1 MVVDRDAELS
11 IMDNAVRDALSG
23 NGSVLVI
30 SGSRGSGKTAL
41 LGELS
46 RVAHALGA
54 RVLRAR
60 GAELESVFPFGIVH
74 QLLEPVLATVP
85 SDIPEL
91 VSLLEKLC
99 AERAMVILVDELCW
113 IDVESIQVL
122 AEVTRRLDGL
132 RLVVAGTAGTDGY
145 QADQVRERGVSTPC
159 YRLRPA
165 SLTLP
170 GTTALVG
177 VHFGQ
182 TEADC
187 DERFVAACH
196 DLTGGNPALLTTLL
210 AGLAASGLRPVAR
223 DAGRVGELGP
233 ALLLGTRMAWLGE
246 EDEAVRYF
254 AWAMVVLGA
263 QAEPALVG
271 QLAGLDEAGRTDA
284 LVALDG
290 LGLVADGQL
299 IDVTV
304 ERAVEASI
312 PVRQHDKLRWEA
324 AWVLHS
330 DGHPAELV
338 ADQLVMVSS
347 VLDRWALDVLREGA
361 AACLRRGA
369 ANIATRY
376 LRRAL
381 QDASGDPA
389 LRARLLVDLGV
400 SERGFDPASSAR
412 HLCQAIPLLE
422 TVTDRAAAAVMIS
435 PAAIRSRP
443 PVAKVVREIA
453 DALGDAEETPGPQR
467 EFALRLA
474 ARRAY
479 LGVEDPRALAAS
491 VSVLRGFGRDLPLAT
506 AGERELAVMR
516 LHAAMLTGD
525 VPAHEIAW
533 LGHRILDRE
542 PASFVHVHTALPLLV
557 TVQVAADSAQDVAG
571 WLDSGLAQARRQHA
585 VAAEALIHAER
596 THVYLASGQMPQARA
611 SALRACELAD
621 AGWPETASQAT
632 IALALVA
639 IETGDPDLATMVF
652 DAKPDETDLAV
663 SAVLRMLRG
672 VVASAR
678 GDLVD
683 ALEHFLGCGRQLE
696 QAGWHNPAAHRW
708 RAWAATVQHR
718 LGKVGAATEVSEED
732 HELAARWGAPAALGR
747 ALRIRGSVTA
757 GKAGIELLRE
767 SADVFS
773 GSGDRLGMAR
783 TFIVLGRRLIAEDG
797 PDGPKF
803 LWQGQELA
811 TACGASWL
819 ATEPGPEPAGAELG
833 LGARTALTR
842 TENRVAG
849 WVVRNL
855 TNQEIAEKLGVSR
868 RAVEKH
874 LTNSYRKLGVDGR
887 AGLAEALATRQSE
900 VKR

>member
-1 MVVDRDAELS
+1 MLADRGTELS
-11 IMDNAVRDALSG
+11 IMDKAVRDALSG
-23 NGSVLVI
+23 TGSVLVI

-41 LGELS
+41 LGELA
-46 RVAHALGA
+46 RLADTLGV

-60 GAELESVFPFGIVH
+60 GAELESVFPFGIAH

-91 VSLLEKLC
+91 VSLLEGLC
-99 AERAMVILVDELCW
+99 AERATVLLVDGLCW
-113 IDVESIQVL
+113 LDVESLQVL
-122 AEVTRRLDGL
+122 AELSRRLEGL
-132 RLVVAGTAGTDGY
+132 RLVIAGTAGSDSY
-145 QADQVRERGVSTPC
+145 YADQTREHGVSTPY

-165 SLTLP
+165 NLTL
-170 GTTALVG
+170 GGAAALIK

-182 TEADC
+182 SEEDC
-187 DERFVAACH
+187 DDRFVSACH
-196 DLTGGNPALLTTLL
+196 ALTGGNPALLTTLL
-210 AGLAASGLRPVAR
+210 AGLSAAGVKPVAE
-223 DAGRVGELGP
+223 DAERVGKLGP

-254 AWAMVVLGA
+254 AWAMVALGA
-263 QAEPALVG
+263 HADPELVG

-290 LGLVADGQL
+290 LGLVAGGQL
-299 IDVTV
+299 VDATV

-312 PVRQHDKLRWEA
+312 PMRQHDKLRWEA

-338 ADQLVMVSS
+338 ADQLVEVSS
-347 VLDRWALDVLREGA
+347 VLDTWALEVLREGA

-369 ANIATRY
+369 AEVATRY

-400 SERGFDPASSAR
+400 SERGFDPASSGR

-435 PAAIRSRP
+435 PAAMRSRP
-443 PVAKVVREIA
+443 PVARVVREIA
-453 DALGDAEETPGPQR
+453 DALGDPEETPGPQR

-474 ARRAY
+474 ARRAH
-479 LGVEDPRALAAS
+479 LGMEDPRALAAS
-491 VSVLRGFGRDLPLAT
+491 VSVLRGFGRDLPLST
-506 AGERELAVMR
+506 PGERELAVVW
-516 LHAAMLTGD
+516 LHAAMLTGEM
-525 VPAHEIAW
+525 PAPEVAW

-557 TVQVAADSAQDVAG
+557 TVQVAADSAGDVAG
-571 WLDSGLAQARRQHA
+571 WLESGLAQARRQHA
-585 VAAEALIHAER
+585 VAAEALIHAEQA
-596 THVYLASGQMPQARA
+596 HVYLASGRMPQARS
-611 SALRACELAD
+611 SALRAGELAD
-621 AGWPETASQAT
+621 AGWPETVSQAM

-639 IETGDPDLATMVF
+639 IETGDPDLATRVL
-652 DAKPDETDLAV
+652 DAKPDESDLAV

-672 VVASAR
+672 VVAANR
-678 GDLVD
+678 GDLVH
-683 ALEHFLGCGRQLE
+683 ALDHFLGCGRQLD

-708 RAWAATVQHR
+708 RAWAASLQYR
-718 LGKVGAATEVSEED
+718 LGNVGAAREVSEED
-732 HELAARWGAPAALGR
+732 HELAARWGAPSALGR
-747 ALRIRGSVTA
+747 ALRMRGSVTA
-757 GKAGIELLRE
+757 GKAGIDLLRE
-767 SADVFS
+767 SADVLS
-773 GSGDRLGMAR
+773 GSEDRLGMAR
-783 TFIVLGRRLIAEDG
+783 TAILLGRRLIAEDDQ
-797 PDGPKF
+797 DGPKF

-811 TACGASWL
+811 TACGAGWL
-819 ATEPGPEPAGAELG
+819 DTEPGPEPAGAEPG
-833 LGARTALTR
+833 AGARTALTR

-887 AGLAEALATRQSE
+887 AGLAEALATRQS
-900 VKR
+900 